1 MTDIHNKTDGGR
13 GQKGGFVITILKGV
27 GQIMLQENA
36 ATGLLFLI
44 GIFYGSLTMGL
55 AAILAVCCGTL
66 TAMVLGYDRTEI
78 EQGMYGFSAALVGVA
93 LFLYF
98 KPVPIGWALVIVGSA
113 VATIV
118 QHWFIKQRIPVFTF
132 PFVLVTWAILFAS
145 HHSFPEIMAVPG
157 AVGDSEGYSVTF
169 PLRGFGQVIFQD
181 SILAGSL
188 FFIAILINSPAAA
201 LYAIAAA
208 VMAGMLSSLLGM
220 PEVEVRMGLFSYNA
234 VLCAIVFAGS
244 KLKDSFW
251 VLIAVVLS
259 VLISILMFR
268 YQLTQLT
275 FPFVAAA
282 CITLAIKNASGKFA
296 DTAK

>member
-1 MTDIHNKTDGGR
+1 MTDIRNKTDRGR
-13 GQKGGFVITILKGV
+13 RQGGGFVITILKGV

-78 EQGMYGFSAALVGVA
+78 EQGLYGFSAALVGVA

-98 KPVPIGWALVIVGSA
+98 KPVPTVWALVIAGSA
-113 VATIV
+113 VATIF
-118 QHWFIKQRIPVFTF
+118 QHWSIKQRIPVFTF

-145 HHSFPEIMAVPG
+145 RHAFAEIVSVPG
-157 AVGDSEGYSVTF
+157 AVGASEGYSVTF

-181 SILAGSL
+181 SVLAGSL
-188 FFIAILINSPAAA
+188 FFIGVFISAPLSA
-201 LYAIAAA
+201 LYAFAAS
-208 VMAGMLSSLLGM
+208 VLAGLLSSLFGM
-220 PEVEVRMGLFSYNA
+220 PEADVGMGLFSYNA

-244 KLKDSFW
+244 RLKDGFW
-251 VLIAVVLS
+251 VLISVVLS
-259 VLISILMFR
+259 ILISILMFR
-268 YQLTQLT
+268 YQLIQLT

>member
-1 MTDIHNKTDGGR
+1 MRLNMAEFQRIQTELKTSVNIILR
-13 GQKGGFVITILKGV
+13 GL

-36 ATGLLFLI
+36 ATGLLFLV

-78 EQGMYGFSAALVGVA
+78 EQGIYGFSAALVGGA

-98 KPVPIGWALVIVGSA
+98 KPVPVVWALVIVGSA

-132 PFVLVTWAILFAS
+132 PFVLVTWVILFAA
-145 HHSFPEIMAVPG
+145 HHAYPDILAVPG
-157 AVGDSEGYSVTF
+157 VGGANESTDITF

-181 SILAGSL
+181 GVLAGSL
-188 FFIAILINSPAAA
+188 FFIAVSISSPAAA

-208 VMAGMLSSLLGM
+208 VIAGMLSSLLGM
-220 PEVEVRMGLFSYNA
+220 PEVEVGLGLFSYNA

-259 VLISILMFR
+259 VLISTLMFR

-282 CITLAIKNASGKFA
+282 CITLAIKTASGKFA
-296 DTAK
+296 QTAK

>member
-1 MTDIHNKTDGGR
+1 
-13 GQKGGFVITILKGV
+13 
-27 GQIMLQENA
+27 MLQENA
-36 ATGLLFLI
+36 ATGLLFLV

-78 EQGMYGFSAALVGVA
+78 EQGIYGFSAALVGGA

-98 KPVPIGWALVIVGSA
+98 KPVPVVWALVIVGSA

-132 PFVLVTWAILFAS
+132 PFVLVTWVILFAA
-145 HHSFPEIMAVPG
+145 HHAYPDILAVPG
-157 AVGDSEGYSVTF
+157 VGGANEGTDITF

-181 SILAGSL
+181 GVLAGSL
-188 FFIAILINSPAAA
+188 FFIAVSISSPAAA

-208 VMAGMLSSLLGM
+208 VIAGMLSSLLGM
-220 PEVEVRMGLFSYNA
+220 PEVEVGLGLFSYNA

-259 VLISILMFR
+259 VLISTLMFR

-282 CITLAIKNASGKFA
+282 CITLAIKTASGKFA
-296 DTAK
+296 QTAK

>member
-1 MTDIHNKTDGGR
+1 MAEFQRIQTELKTSVNIILR
-13 GQKGGFVITILKGV
+13 GL

-36 ATGLLFLI
+36 ATGLLFLV

-78 EQGMYGFSAALVGVA
+78 EQGIYGFSAALVGGA

-98 KPVPIGWALVIVGSA
+98 KPVPVVWALVIVGSA

-132 PFVLVTWAILFAS
+132 PFVLVTWVILFAA
-145 HHSFPEIMAVPG
+145 HHAYPDILAVPG
-157 AVGDSEGYSVTF
+157 VGGANEGTDITF

-181 SILAGSL
+181 SVLAGSL
-188 FFIAILINSPAAA
+188 FFIAVLISSPAAA

-208 VMAGMLSSLLGM
+208 VIAGMLSSLFGM
-220 PEVEVRMGLFSYNA
+220 PEVEVGMGLFSYNA

-268 YQLTQLT
+268 HQLTQLT
-275 FPFVAAA
+275 FPFVAAT
-282 CITLAIKNASGKFA
+282 CITLAIRTASGKFA